1 MRTMRRLTA
10 TEQPPKVCLFLA
22 LLFVISPH
30 TRSSASPDA
39 ETQHPMYLLVLFHGH
54 LACWIHV
61 CLQRQASQSM
71 HLHHMII
78 GCQAAAALGNCTG
91 VTMKLGFSSHP
102 GPKGRSKER
111 KQSKAAQIAQKVAGA
126 LKAVHDAEPAGPL
139 LNSHRVLC

>member
-10 TEQPPKVCLFLA
+10 TEQPPKVCLLPA

-30 TRSSASPDA
+30 TMSSALPDA
-39 ETQHPMYLLVLFHGH
+39 ETQHPMYLVFPFHGH
-54 LACWIHV
+54 FACWAHV

-71 HLHHMII
+71 HLQHMIM
-78 GCQAAAALGNCTG
+78 GCQAVAALGNCTG
-91 VTMKLGFSSHP
+91 VTVKLGFSSHA

-111 KQSKAAQIAQKVAGA
+111 KQSRAAQIAQKVAGA
-126 LKAVHDAEPAGPL
+126 LKAVHDSEAAGPS